1 MTSTTTKPRLKVV
14 RAMEPNRGLIQEF
27 KRKIARVV
35 ATARQEVITA
45 GLPFYKAALAASQ
58 PNPLLADASL
68 KTDAPSPPMFPPLLA
83 ALMQADARA
92 MIKAGEDARKV
103 SYWYARKMLRH
114 VSLAQRRNLRKAGV
128 SMAIL
133 RQRWTA
139 PLIKGQ
145 FIAPNTA
152 NGIAA
157 EIDWATNLIT
167 KMSKQ
172 SIAKVQAEM
181 ARGLEHGHSLS
192 KLKGVLSQ
200 LENMDDARAAR
211 VARDQS
217 CKLNQFIQRENNRAL
232 GITEGIWVHVPGLY
246 ESRASHIAMNGQK
259 YDLTTGMYDP
269 EVNKFVQP
277 AELPFCRCVF
287 RAVIPTSI
295 LEKK

>member
-1 MTSTTTKPRLKVV
+1 MTIAKAKPRLKVV

-35 ATARQEVITA
+35 ATARQEVIAA
-45 GLPFYKAALAASQ
+45 GLPLYQEALAKQSSA
-58 PNPLLADASL
+58 LSL
-68 KTDAPSPPMFPPLLA
+68 QANIKTDAMPSMFPPLLA
-83 ALMQADARA
+83 AINEAEARA
-92 MIKAGEDARKV
+92 MIKAGEEAYKV

-152 NGIAA
+152 NGIAS
-157 EIDWATNLIT
+157 EIEWATKLIT
-167 KMSKQ
+167 KMSKE
-172 SIAKVQAEM
+172 SIAKVQTEM

-192 KLKGVLSQ
+192 RLKGVLSQ
-200 LENMDDARAAR
+200 LENMDEARAAR

-217 CKLNQFIQRENNRAL
+217 CKLNQFIQRENNKSL

-246 ESRASHIAMNGQK
+246 ESRATHMAMHGKK
-259 YDLTTGMYDP
+259 YDLNTGMYDP
-269 EVNKFVQP
+269 EVNQFVQP

-287 RAVIPTSI
+287 RAVIPTAI